1 MPLTV
6 ALSIAQN
13 NGLPNTIVVTDSSTG
28 SDPTITTRRLYL
40 YIADNS
46 TLVPDGTTTPYIEW
60 PIAEGP
66 LTLNVLERDYAV
78 MIVGQWL
85 AGAVVTYT
93 YTNYYQFN
101 ANTLTFLFGLS
112 TSQSA
117 QMFNPNLLTSTN
129 FFLNK
134 AKVWAFTKDA
144 ANAINFGND
153 LTKAQLALDMA
164 YGYIINEDKY
174 F

>member
-1 MPLTV
+1 MV
-6 ALSIAQN
+6 I
-13 NGLPNTIVVTDSSTG
+13 TDSSTG
-28 SDPTITTRRLYL
+28 SDPTITTRRIYL
-40 YIADNS
+40 YKADNT
-46 TLVPDGTTTPYIEW
+46 TLVPEGTTTPYIEW

-66 LTLNVLERDYAV
+66 ITLDVLDRDYAL
-78 MIVGQWL
+78 MITVQWL

-93 YTNYYQFN
+93 YTNYYPFL

-117 QMFNPNLLTSTN
+117 QMFNPNILTSTN

-134 AKVWAFTKDA
+134 AKVWTFVKDA
-144 ANAINFGND
+144 ANAISFGND
-153 LTKAQLALDMA
+153 LTKAQLALDEA
-164 YGYIINEDKY
+164 YDYIVNEDKY